1 MIIITTQCFKPKI
14 GGIEALM
21 TGMAEAM
28 SKVGKE
34 VIVLADGKKDN
45 IDKDELYQ
53 IVRFSG
59 WKPLRRRRKARFIR
73 RLIQSK
79 NIEKIYADSWKSIE
93 LLNGVNIKTVVLA
106 HGTEIPKSYLKASF
120 KITYNYK
127 RNRIVKSYKNS
138 HRIVA
143 NSHYTKDLMM
153 ASLKVKSNKIKVI
166 HPGVDIYNEFI
177 LANDRENVKKIL
189 KDSSPIVTTLAR
201 VEKRKGHKFIINAI
215 KSLKS
220 KYPNI
225 LYLIAGKGPY
235 LEEISKYVR
244 DLQLEKNVMFLGW
257 ISEPEKSLILQNSD
271 LFAMT
276 PSIVGESVEG
286 FGMSFIDASFHGVA
300 LIGTNS
306 GGIPDALVDKK
317 TGLLCETENQKD
329 ITEKIDILL
338 SDERLRKE
346 MGNRGKERAEEF
358 FIWKNKVQEYLNV
371 I

>member
-1 MIIITTQCFKPKI
+1 MIIIATQCFKPNI

-21 TGMAEAM
+21 TGMAVAM

-34 VIVLADGKKDN
+34 VIVLADGKKN
-45 IDKDELYQ
+45 KSDKEELYKL
-53 IVRFSG
+53 VRFSG

-73 RLIQSK
+73 RLIQRK

-93 LLNGVNIKTVVLA
+93 LLNEVDVKTIVLA
-106 HGTEIPKSYLKASF
+106 HGTEIPKSYLNSSF
-120 KITYNYK
+120 NIKYNYK
-127 RNRIVKSYKNS
+127 KSRIIKSYKNS
-138 HRIVA
+138 HSIVA

-153 ASLKVKSNKIKVI
+153 ASLKIKSNKIKVI

-177 LANDRENVKKIL
+177 RANDRENVKKIL
-189 KDSSPIVTTLAR
+189 KDSSPIITTLAR

-215 KSLKS
+215 KTLKS

-225 LYLIAGKGPY
+225 LYLIAGKGPF

-244 DLQLEKNVMFLGW
+244 ELQLENNIIFLGW

-300 LIGTNS
+300 LLGTDS
-306 GGIPDALVDKK
+306 GGIPDALIDKE
-317 TGLLCETENQKD
+317 TGLLCEPENQND
-329 ITEKIDILL
+329 ITEKIEILL
-338 SDERLRKE
+338 SDDKLRKE
-346 MGNRGKERAEEF
+346 MGNRGKERAKEF